1 MMSSL
6 CQAGRLLEDILDK
19 SIEVVS
25 ERAPIV
31 EEDPAPEDAGV
42 RLFRSAPR
50 GIVFD
55 QRGDN
60 MPTKLALL
68 E

>member
-1 MMSSL
+1 MTGSL
-6 CQAGRLLEDILDK
+6 CQAGRFLEDLLDK
-19 SIEVVS
+19 TLEVVS

-42 RLFRSAPR
+42 RLFRTAPR

-55 QRGDN
+55 KRGKN
-60 MPTKLALL
+60 MPACH
-68 E
+68 